1 MTVKTLVVGFLET
14 NCYFVY
20 DADGL
25 GVAVDPGANANSILE
40 HAKTLNMRPLA
51 ILLTHTHSDHV
62 GALNGVLKEWN
73 VPVLLSD
80 EEASFMQISVDR
92 RKPYTG
98 ALGGSP
104 FLTLQNNDE
113 IRAGNVTLKAILTPG
128 HTPGGMS
135 FLCGDILL
143 SGDTL
148 FKDGVGRT
156 DFDGGSHEQLFHS
169 IKSKLLTLPEKTKI
183 YPGHGPSSTIGRE
196 RDYFK

>member
-20 DADGL
+20 DAEGL
-25 GVAVDPGANANSILE
+25 GVVVDPGANANNILE
-40 HAKTLNMRPLA
+40 HAKTLNMRPVA

-62 GALNGVLKEWN
+62 GALNSVLNEWN
-73 VPVLLSD
+73 VPALLSD
-80 EEASFMQISVDR
+80 EEASFMQISVDN
-92 RKPYTG
+92 RKPFTG
-98 ALGGSP
+98 TFGGSR
-104 FLTLQNNDE
+104 FLTLQDGDE
-113 IRAGNVTLKAILTPG
+113 IRVGANTIKAILTPG

-156 DFDGGSHEQLFHS
+156 DFDGGSHDQLFES
-169 IKSKLLTLPEKTKI
+169 ITTKLLTLPDKTKI
-183 YPGHGPSSTIGRE
+183 YPGHGPSSTIARE